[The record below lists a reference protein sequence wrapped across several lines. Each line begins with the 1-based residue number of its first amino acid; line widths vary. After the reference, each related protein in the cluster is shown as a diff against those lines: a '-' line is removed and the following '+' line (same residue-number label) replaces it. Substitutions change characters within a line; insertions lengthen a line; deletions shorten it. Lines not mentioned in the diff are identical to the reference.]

1 MTLATHNA
9 LKAAALPAG
18 ATMASRF
25 RLLVALCVAT
35 LALGLAGQL
44 PGDATAAV
52 SVASAA
58 DLRVGHTVRQIVV
71 PGSID
76 REERQVEVHLWYP
89 ADATESAGPKAV
101 YKSALHG
108 KELIPG
114 PHAPWD
120 RLSWTVEAEI
130 AREGAAID
138 PKGGP
143 FPVIVFSHGSTN
155 DAIDY
160 AHTLE
165 AIASAGFVVAAPGH
179 TNNTQDDAR
188 RDFINDQK
196 RLLEP
201 DLVLEPEERLFNC
214 NDGLA
219 PRRLVP
225 PPPGQPPAPDC
236 SKSSVPFN
244 MADRVRDIS
253 KVLDELPVWFG
264 SRVDASRAGVMGH
277 SRGTVTALTAA
288 GGSTAWGIKPL
299 TDGQHPRVK
308 AVMGMAIGVANLTN
322 MVNFTGVTAPT
333 VLVAGGRDRNSEQ
346 AVSVSA
352 FERISS
358 ADKLFVGIPNAT
370 HRSFDSTYCA
380 QLQSAGRAFDRDP
393 DGVVQLSELDTDG
406 NSVVERFELD
416 SARAILDLH
425 TVRLIAVS
433 AVQGISGK
441 AVHYCASEFFTSPVD
456 IRELVGALA
465 GETPGSEF
473 SCSGS
478 PERVCAPVLGP
489 SSVCLTTTIPCTGL
503 ETEEVK
509 QGMKD
514 IAVAF
519 FDSALNRTGMEGIH
533 FTRYLAPK
541 WLMKHVPMVGSAQ
554 AYAGPGS
561 VCPPGQG
568 VICSDE

>member
-9 LKAAALPAG
+9 LKAAVVPSG
-18 ATMASRF
+18 ATMVSRF
-25 RLLVALCVAT
+25 RLLVALCLTT
-35 LALGLAGQL
+35 LALGLSGQL
-44 PGDATAAV
+44 PGDGTATA

-58 DLRVGHTVRQIVV
+58 DLRVGHTVRQIAVS
-71 PGSID
+71 GSI
-76 REERQVEVHLWYP
+76 ENEQRQVEVHLWYP
-89 ADATESAGPKAV
+89 ADHKGLSEKPKTV
-101 YKSALHG
+101 YKSALHRQ
-108 KELIPG
+108 ELIPER
-114 PHAPWD
+114 WD
-120 RLSWTVEAEI
+120 SLSWTVEAEI

-138 PKGGP
+138 PEGGP

-179 TNNTQDDAR
+179 TNNTQDDVR
-188 RDFINDQK
+188 RDFINERK

-201 DLVLEPEERLFNC
+201 DLVLEPEDRLFNC

-380 QLQSAGRAFDRDP
+380 QLQSAGAAFDRHR
-393 DGVVQLSELDTDG
+393 DGVVELSELDTDG
-406 NSVVERFELD
+406 DSVVERPELD

-473 SCSGS
+473 GCSGS

-489 SSVCLTTTIPCTGL
+489 SSVCVTTIPCTDL

-509 QGMKD
+509 QGMKN

-519 FDSALNRTGMEGIH
+519 FDSALNRTGNEGIH

-541 WLMKHVPMVGSAQ
+541 WLMKHVPMVGSAK